1 MATWQDFAASYGD
14 TGPIGKLSGVHNS
27 KLFDTMANQ
36 IAKAIGYTGKTW
48 VPGTYEFE
56 NANEG
61 GTFMDKAQG
70 KTASPEF
77 LKALEA
83 YQFSRDADK
92 LKGTITDTA
101 GQSVGNF
108 TAGNKDTGFDK
119 FAEVAVP
126 LGLAAIAGGAAGLFG
141 PVGGSAAG
149 GAAGSGTITGGGG
162 LTAGGSAGYG
172 SIGGTLGGTGGTT
185 LGVAGSGMSAGAG
198 LTSPLLQSMAAIGT
212 GSVLPAS
219 MQTAGGLLDG
229 LPMIT
234 ADPAAAIEAYV
245 AANPVTAESLV
256 ATLPEI
262 SMPVVAPS
270 FTQAPEAFNAAK
282 DSQLASSQLGIT
294 GAESAAAATAP
305 ATVNLGSLGGTMG
318 TAGGLQG
325 MMAEASQGMADA
337 MTAPNAVTGGG
348 GLLGQASSVV
358 NPGLQWLKDNPTLG
372 RLLLGGATGLL
383 SGSGSSGGGSSTV
396 NTGPAKQWTSPLQQ
410 GLLSPVQQYAPAAI
424 QQRPAGLLAQGY
436 ANDGAWRFLGGK

>member
-141 PVGGSAAG
+141 PVGGGAAG
-149 GAAGSGTITGGGG
+149 GAAGSAGAIGAGEGAAQLAAYTAANPLTAAQVTASMLPAGGLPGLGAVGGG
-162 LTAGGSAGYG
+162 LLASVPAE
-172 SIGGTLGGTGGTT
+172 TL
-185 LGVAGSGMSAGAG
+185 
-198 LTSPLLQSMAAIGT
+198 
-212 GSVLPAS
+212 AS
-219 MQTAGGLLDG
+219 L
-229 LPMIT
+229 
-234 ADPAAAIEAYV
+234 EAFT
-245 AANPVTAESLV
+245 AANPVTMAEIA
-256 ATLPEI
+256 ATVPNI
-262 SMPVVAPS
+262 SMPAAGITSGALESLNAYSAANPVAMPEIAATMPELS
-270 FTQAPEAFNAAK
+270 MPAMSSAAPAFNAAA

-294 GAESAAAATAP
+294 GAQSAAAATAP

-318 TAGGLQG
+318 TAGGISGALAGLKQQ
-325 MMAEASQGMADA
+325 AAD
-337 MTAPNAVTGGG
+337 TLGG
-348 GLLGQASSVV
+348 GLLGDATTWMKN
-358 NPGLQWLKDNPTLG
+358 NPVLG
-372 RLLLGGATGLL
+372 RLIMSGATGLL
-383 SGSGSSGGGSSTV
+383 SGAGGSSGSSGAAQAPS
-396 NTGPAKQWTSPLQQ
+396 GPPVQWNSNLQQ
-410 GLLSPVQQYAPAAI
+410 GLLSPVQQYAPPAVQ

-436 ANDGAWRFLGGK
+436 ANDGAWRYLKG